1 MSLRETDSLAGKA
14 RMRVH
19 RCSVTENW
27 PQRTPKECARLQM
40 DGRVVVHH
48 RLHAQVPSGLIFHKS
63 EKLAI
68 NKSSDGRSAV
78 VL

>member
-19 RCSVTENW
+19 RCSVTGNW
-27 PQRTPKECARLQM
+27 PRRTPKECARLQM
-40 DGRVVVHH
+40 DARVVVHTSAG
-48 RLHAQVPSGLIFHKS
+48 AQVPSGLMLHKS

>member
-1 MSLRETDSLAGKA
+1 
-14 RMRVH
+14 MRGH
-19 RCSVTENW
+19 RCSVTGNW
-27 PQRTPKECARLQM
+27 PRRTPKECALEM
-40 DGRVVVHH
+40 VGHVVVHH
-48 RLHAQVPSGLIFHKS
+48 RLHAQVPSGLMFHKS